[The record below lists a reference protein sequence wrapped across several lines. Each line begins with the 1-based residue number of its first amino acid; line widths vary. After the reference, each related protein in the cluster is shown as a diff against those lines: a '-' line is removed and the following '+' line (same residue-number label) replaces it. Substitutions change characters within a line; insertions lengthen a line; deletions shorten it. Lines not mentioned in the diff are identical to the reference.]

1 MFKKKKNLLYII
13 FQLKKKKPAENF
25 LIRYIP

>member
-1 MFKKKKNLLYII
+1 MFKKKNLLYII